1 MKFQRFFISVLLVS
15 ICYSSLAT
23 QAPSA
28 TRGEIDML
36 FKQLH
41 ASACQFN
48 RNDTWY
54 SAAEAQSHLTKK
66 LEYFENKNMITNTED
81 FITHAAS
88 VSSSSGKAY
97 QVKCGSNP
105 AMESKTWLLEQLRTL
120 RSAAI
125 SGTSK

>member
-1 MKFQRFFISVLLVS
+1 MNFQRLLISVIF
-15 ICYSSLAT
+15 ICICQSSLAT
-23 QAPSA
+23 QAPPA
-28 TRGEIDML
+28 TRAEIDLL
-36 FKQLH
+36 FKQLQ
-41 ASACQFN
+41 SSGCRFN

-66 LEYFENKNMITNTED
+66 LEYFENKNMIKNTED

-105 AMESKTWLLEQLRTL
+105 AMESKTWLLDQLKTL
-120 RSAAI
+120 RSSASPA
-125 SGTSK
+125 TSK